1 MSASNN
7 KAIEDAIKKLD
18 QLSFEQVDGNQN
30 KMVDFNERQAVI
42 RDLGLDWEQQ
52 KELIEALTE
61 TGRVQGLD
69 VGVMGTAATNR
80 ALGLAIA
87 QYLQPAE
94 IKQANAAAYETSA
107 KMAAGAVEPK
117 KEEFVPSYAA
127 AAQKLGAATMGDTVA
142 QKLEES
148 VVTQGL
154 APKTTETSDRATLLS
169 EVDRQIRTN
178 EAVRMYLLEEV
189 KAGNPVLGRDKNS
202 PEEQA
207 VRDLIKGRE
216 GVSDAALSLDVA
228 AHVLKQLPRTDDS
241 FKSIVS
247 DNRLLEMTRKFD
259 SVKPVAPASVIQG
272 ATPTD
277 VKDKPVESMKLDEK
291 KAEITRLVNEPVVYE
306 HLKNINA
313 IDGDPNISTTR
324 TKESFLGLIHES
336 TNDVLLTAY
345 VDQYRDIEQQALQKP
360 KVSTVA
366 GVPVETVAVDK
377 KAALVDEIMTLR
389 QDPEVQAHLE
399 SVWGSNRATEEAA
412 RKGLETDFTVEQ
424 LEENKKFL
432 QSVAEGKSLA
442 SAPAATVETPTAVV
456 VETSA
461 PLPRNVMDYID
472 KPMEIVKDIIAQAKA
487 AVAPAAVAAT
497 SEPAKPAEP
506 VAAAPVAEKVEPA
519 VDVATPTEQPVA
531 AVASVL
537 PQDIHV
543 DIPAAGL
550 AVAGQATTDALK
562 VSAAE
567 PSLWTKLKEA
577 FTAVVNIDPTM
588 GGQKPEVAVATVE
601 AVTPVVE
608 TAAVVTTDAA
618 PAVAA
623 ETPVVADPVA
633 TVESDTVQPIKLDT
647 VGGLDDLASFEG
659 FVKGEEQEMQISP
672 AIHTA
677 SPVETLLASNNKD
690 DGLCVIGEPEQK
702 VDIYHVNLPEKVEA
716 VQAVLQGLGHDIEL
730 DRMFG
735 TEVAKA
741 TFAELMPI
749 ARDAGLSAQSAYE
762 YDDAMQRALEN
773 HIAKLDANGS
783 EDAANLYESLRD
795 GLNALNSYELEN
807 GNYALDTVYGES
819 VVNAKVTFSD
829 PVPCETPAVA
839 ADAPPPAPPPTRAL
853 SSGARLS

>member
-117 KEEFVPSYAA
+117 KEKFVPNIAA

-148 VVTQGL
+148 GVTQGL
-154 APKTTETSDRATLLS
+154 APKATETSDRATLLS

-216 GVSDAALSLDVA
+216 SVSDAALSLDVA

-241 FKSIVS
+241 FKSIVP
-247 DNRLLEMTRKFD
+247 DNRLLEMTWEFD
-259 SVKPVAPASVIQG
+259 SVKPVVPASTLPSVGDGEPESMPPEG
-272 ATPTD
+272 ATHYTD
-277 VKDKPVESMKLDEK
+277 KRGLRY
-291 KAEITRLVNEPVVYE
+291 TVV
-306 HLKNINA
+306 
-313 IDGDPNISTTR
+313 PNTP
-324 TKESFLGLIHES
+324 L
-336 TNDVLLTAY
+336 NMDA
-345 VDQYRDIEQQALQKP
+345 
-360 KVSTVA
+360 VSA
-366 GVPVETVAVDK
+366 APAVDK